1 MFFIQ
6 GQLSENTCG
15 HWTEVSAYFYLNDL
29 PAKQAIIRSLLLNL
43 TRLNY

>member
-15 HWTEVSAYFYLNDL
+15 HWTVVSAYFYLNAQ
-29 PAKQAIIRSLLLNL
+29 PTQQEINRSLLLNL
-43 TRLNY
+43 TKPNY